1 MKKQPKSIKSN
12 EKKEHQKEGKKKK
25 YLTGYEYGDFF
36 LFGLIFVAMIKFGY
50 PIARSFFGI
59 E

>member
-1 MKKQPKSIKSN
+1 MKKKNIKKKA
-12 EKKEHQKEGKKKK
+12 KKEKN
-25 YLTGYEYGDFF
+25 LTGYEYGDFF